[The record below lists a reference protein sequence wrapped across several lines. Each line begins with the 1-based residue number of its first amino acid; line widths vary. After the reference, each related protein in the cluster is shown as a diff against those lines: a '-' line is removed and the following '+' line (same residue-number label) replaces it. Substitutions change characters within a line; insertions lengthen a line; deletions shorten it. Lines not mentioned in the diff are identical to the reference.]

1 MSVFKY
7 SEDRLPVAVAVGL
20 TCIDL
25 GAYLLLDN
33 LWLLLGYWM
42 LMVIPKGILCAWNH
56 HHQHV
61 MTFRWAWLN
70 RLLELSYALHTG
82 MGTHVWL
89 LHHVLGHHQH
99 FLDQSRDESR
109 WKRADGHQ
117 MGMFRYMLEVA
128 FTAYPRAFRVG
139 QAHPRHQRTFVIF
152 AGLTFCLVGAL
163 VWAKPLAALFV
174 VVLPMITSLLYTAW
188 VTYDH
193 HAGLDTDDQF
203 HASYN
208 IMNRW
213 YNRLTGNL
221 GYHTAHHHRQ
231 GVHWSRLPELHARI
245 AERIPAH
252 LYRAS
257 TFDRVLPDPAVPQ
270 PAPEPQPVRSA
281 APIGS
286 MHASQ

>member
-1 MSVFKY
+1 MSVFKFP
-7 SEDRLPVAVAVGL
+7 EDRLPVAVAVGL
-20 TCIDL
+20 SFIDL

-33 LWLLLGYWM
+33 LWLFLGYWM

-61 MTFRWAWLN
+61 LTFRSTWLN
-70 RLLELSYALHTG
+70 RLLELCYAFHTG

-89 LHHVLGHHQH
+89 LHHVLGHHQN
-99 FLDQSRDESR
+99 FLDQTRDESR
-109 WKRADGHQ
+109 WKRTDGQQ
-117 MGMFRYMLEVA
+117 MSMPRYVLEVA
-128 FTAYPRAFRVG
+128 FTAYPRAYRVG
-139 QAHPRHQRTFVIF
+139 RAHPKHLRTFLRYN
-152 AGLTFCLVGAL
+152 ALTFALVAAL
-163 VWAKPLAALFV
+163 VWARPLAGLFV

-203 HASYN
+203 QSSYN

-213 YNRLTGNL
+213 FNRLTGNL
-221 GYHTAHHHRQ
+221 GYHTAHHYRQ

-245 AERIPAH
+245 ADRIPAH

-257 TFDRVLPDPAVPQ
+257 TFDRALPDSVPPQ
-270 PAPEPQPVRSA
+270 PTSEPACS
-281 APIGS
+281 APIAS
-286 MHASQ
+286 MHVSQ